1 MQHRYGAAVFLA
13 HQGGWDESLFVA
25 APLLVFFGLLQ
36 VAKRRAQ
43 REAAEEQRERRP
55 E

>member
-1 MQHRYGAAVFLA
+1 MLLA
-13 HQGGWDESLFVA
+13 HQGGWDEAIFVA

-36 VAKRRAQ
+36 LAKRRAE
-43 REAAEEQRERRP
+43 RELTEEQQEHQP